1 MSKGETLEQALSPV
15 FDRWVQER
23 DLTARAEIIEA
34 YLYLPAYIAGKYTGR
49 GHDYD
54 DLYQTGCLG
63 LIKAVDGF
71 VPSAGVFYSYA
82 YGMILGEIKHL
93 FRDDRI
99 VRPPRRIT
107 ETVEVL
113 HIDSEGLEAKED
125 EGYDLVGVREVV
137 QQVLDGCTDR
147 EKHIITML
155 IDGNTQRQV
164 ADELGTHQMEISR
177 TYKKFRTAVRR
188 ELYEN

>member
-1 MSKGETLEQALSPV
+1 MSKGDTLEQALSPV
-15 FDRWVQER
+15 FDRWVQGR
-23 DLTARAEIIEA
+23 DQTARTEIIEA
-34 YLYLPAYIAGKYTGR
+34 YLYLPAYIAGKYAGR

-71 VPSAGVFYSYA
+71 VPSAGSFYSYA

-107 ETVEVL
+107 EQVEVL
-113 HIDSEGLEAKED
+113 HLDGEGLEARED
-125 EGYDLVGVREVV
+125 ENFDRVGVLEVV
-137 QQVLDGCTDR
+137 RQVLDTFQDR
-147 EKHIITML
+147 EQRIITML
-155 IDGNTQRQV
+155 IDGSTQRQV
-164 ADELGTHQMEISR
+164 ADAVGTHQTEISR
-177 TYKKFRTAVRR
+177 IYKKFRAAVRR
-188 ELYEN
+188 ELYES